1 MSVAKRPIAKSIQ
14 RNSTHKKRE
23 FPLIPAQRRAWIIY
37 ELRVLGISPREL
49 ADREGVSPQAISAS
63 AMGNGSSHLQS
74 ILADTLGIPVH
85 ELFPEHFDS
94 NGSRLT
100 PTRQPNRN
108 QKRKT

>member
-1 MSVAKRPIAKSIQ
+1 MSGPKRSLGKSIQ
-14 RNSTHKKRE
+14 RNSSQKRL
-23 FPLIPAQRRAWIIY
+23 FPLVPAQRRAWIIY

-49 ADREGVSPQAISAS
+49 ADKEGVSPQAISAS
-63 AMGNGSSHLQS
+63 AMGNGSSHLQAV
-74 ILADTLGIPVH
+74 LADTLGVPIH

-94 NGSRLT
+94 SGNRLT